1 MRKLIPFLAL
11 IFLAQPSVCQG
22 REPISTKWG
31 VNGDYSFSGTI
42 HSVVIG
48 PALFIENRSG
58 SESEFW
64 RVFDINAGVA
74 WGSHTRPSPVTGA
87 GYYFG
92 RIPGVMFGISSQQ
105 YYKVETKYN
114 NVKTDVRLS
123 GEVVLALFGFIGYR
137 YQYPLINSNESELLT
152 RHAIFFR
159 IPIPVTRLKQE

>member
-1 MRKLIPFLAL
+1 MRTFIVLIAL
-11 IFLAQPSVCQG
+11 ITLAQPSVCQE
-22 REPISTKWG
+22 RDPMSTKWG
-31 VNGDYSFSGTI
+31 LNGDYSFSGTT

-48 PALFIENRSG
+48 PALFTGNRSG
-58 SESEFW
+58 NESEFW
-64 RVFDINAGVA
+64 HVFDINAGVA
-74 WGSHTRPSPVTGA
+74 WDSHTRSSPVTGA

-105 YYKVETKYN
+105 YYRVETKYN

-137 YQYPLINSNESELLT
+137 YQYPLINNNESEFIT

-159 IPIPVTRLKQE
+159 IPIPVARLNQE